1 MIEERQS
8 SIQKS
13 YDLLNVL
20 SRERLEILQVI
31 INLFY
36 VKADSSLYNYVLELT
51 ETVRLLRRV

>member
-8 SIQKS
+8 AIQKS

-31 INLFY
+31 INVVY
-36 VKADSSLYNYVLELT
+36 EG
-51 ETVRLLRRV
+51 

>member
-31 INLFY
+31 INVVYEGWLIALQLCFR
-36 VKADSSLYNYVLELT
+36 T
-51 ETVRLLRRV
+51 H